1 MYLII
6 LKLHHMHFNPVII
19 SFHISSKLQIN
30 LIIRYTATGDSLTC
44 FNEDSNIP
52 FEQKKHFVMKKNTAC
67 CLIRYLFKIYSILI
81 FFFPKCIY
89 CRKLGR
95 KEEER
100 AEKEVE
106 KQKGREEEGIKRGW
120 EK

>member
-1 MYLII
+1 MKIVTYL
-6 LKLHHMHFNPVII
+6 LN
-19 SFHISSKLQIN
+19 
-30 LIIRYTATGDSLTC
+30 
-44 FNEDSNIP
+44 
-52 FEQKKHFVMKKNTAC
+52 KKKTFCDEKNTVC
-67 CLIRYLFKIYSILI
+67 CLIRYLLKIYSILI
-81 FFFPKCIY
+81 CFPKRIY